1 MPATGCTASPTDVT
15 VAARGRGGENAVR
28 VLVAAVFVVPAA
40 LLALADPPARFGF
53 QMYSG
58 YGTLTTSW
66 TDGDGEQHP
75 VTIADHLA
83 SPRREVD
90 WTTTLPSR
98 LCPRLPGAVAVEVRQ
113 TARGGD
119 RVGRATC

>member
-1 MPATGCTASPTDVT
+1 MTSARRGDV
-15 VAARGRGGENAVR
+15 VVR

-58 YGTLTTSW
+58 YGTLTATW
-66 TDGDGEQHP
+66 VDTDGESHP
-75 VTIADHLA
+75 VDLAEHLA

-90 WTTTLPSR
+90 WTATLPQR
-98 LCPRLPGAVAVEVRQ
+98 LCPRLPGAVEVEVRQ

>member
-1 MPATGCTASPTDVT
+1 MVGAPGR
-15 VAARGRGGENAVR
+15 RGEVAVR
-28 VLVAAVFVVPAA
+28 LLAVAVFALPAA
-40 LLALADPPARFGF
+40 LLVLADPPARFGF

-58 YGTLTTSW
+58 YGTLTASW

-75 VTIADHLA
+75 VMLADHLA

-98 LCPRLPGAVAVEVRQ
+98 LCPRLPGAVEVEVRQ
-113 TARGGD
+113 AARGGD